1 MATAIALNATS
12 SIINGQGLGISPAL
26 LANITTYQTNSA
38 LASFANCYINS
49 GISSSQTANIIS
61 QLNTIGS
68 TITSGHFLLDLYPG
82 NVTPTSSASITA
94 WTANLVVPTGSF
106 ISYLGKIYTTTGNVF
121 GSSFD
126 GNVISNCTLT
136 GVSGIV
142 KKQAQLPFA
151 SGYSGFANVYQF
163 VQGYSQQVFDTVS
176 SISMLR
182 NTTYA
187 QTGVGFTGPVDLV
200 TNGIGTTAVL
210 LANVVANW
218 GTMYDINN
226 ITQIGDPYVFG
237 QNILNQNLGYL
248 SALADQLTN
257 VGLDITNLPDV
268 PAVKTT
274 TVQEEVMTTVSSFV
288 GEIEFPTLK
297 ETVITEAV
305 TGNSPTVVI
314 NIYKTIT
321 GGNLAAAVT
330 ATGITTSTNSSS
342 QLLTL
347 ADYLDL
353 KKVAAPDLYTALNAI
368 GIYTFA
374 EFGQYIGKKLGQ
386 ARFGSWV
393 EMSRFLLS
401 LETPTLTNL
410 PTGATTNILYNN
422 TITTLNNQFGTGSGA
437 LGNPV
442 IIDYL
447 GACAG
452 DPYTNRFYYINSNYN
467 TLAAQIGLTTALANL
482 DNAIIS
488 YNNAY
493 NAYLASEVPDSA
505 IPPAPPVGDGVP
517 PNPALLLP
525 FSIVTS
531 NISAV
536 NSTLNSLPTTG
547 TLAEAVAICNT
558 GWYTMLDRIAV
569 EVANLNRAGVVFTSG
584 TTSGLLGFAENIG
597 QTASDKQSTEDYQF
611 FANIMTNNAAGDSI
625 RAAVAETLNT
635 RALNGVGV
643 NIYNNPDPRLK
654 ISQSQAQNVPL
665 TTYLSQ
671 NK

>member
-38 LASFANCYINS
+38 LASFANTYINS
-49 GISSSQTANIIS
+49 GIAGNATANIIS

-82 NVTPTSSASITA
+82 NVAPTSSASITA

-151 SGYSGFANVYQF
+151 SGYTGFANVYQF
-163 VQGYSQQVFDTVS
+163 VQGYAQQVFDTVS

-187 QTGVGFTGPVDLV
+187 QTGLGFTGPVDLV

-210 LANVVANW
+210 LANVVSNW

-248 SALADQLTN
+248 NALADQLTG

-274 TVQEEVMTTVSSFV
+274 VVQEEVMTTISSFV

-305 TGNSPTVVI
+305 TGNSPTVVL

-330 ATGITTSTNSSS
+330 ATGITTSTGNAS

-353 KKVAAPDLYTALNAI
+353 NKVVPANLYAALNAL
-368 GIYTFA
+368 GIYSFT
-374 EFGQYIGKKLGQ
+374 EFGQYLGKKLGQ
-386 ARFGSWV
+386 ARFRSWA
-393 EMSRFLLS
+393 EMSAFLLT
-401 LETPTLTNL
+401 LETPVLSYLTAN
-410 PTGATTNILYNN
+410 ATTNILYSS
-422 TITTLNNQFGTGSGA
+422 TVTTLTNAFGTGSGA

-442 IIDYL
+442 MVDYL

-467 TLAAQIGLTTALANL
+467 TLATQAGITTALANL
-482 DNAIIS
+482 DQAIID
-488 YNNAY
+488 YGTAY
-493 NAYLASEVPDSA
+493 VAFEADFYSNVPTGS
-505 IPPAPPVGDGVP
+505 PAEPSF
-517 PNPALLLP
+517 AT
-525 FSIVTS
+525 ITS
-531 NISAV
+531 NVAAV
-536 NSTLNSLPTTG
+536 NSALSSLPTTG
-547 TLAEAVAICNT
+547 TLAESVAVCNT

-584 TTSGLLGFAENIG
+584 TTSGLLSFAENIG

-611 FANIMTNNAAGDSI
+611 FANIITNNAAGDAI
-625 RAAVAETLNT
+625 RAAVAEILNT